1 MMISCSAARFPVLE
15 FAWLS
20 RIPASARTAPGRPR
34 SGGASLPEA
43 PKRPVVRL
51 SDVAKRAQCSAATVS
66 RVLNAPE
73 TVNAEARLRVEAAVR
88 DLGYTRNAAARALR
102 SRRSQIIGIILPTL
116 KYSLYA
122 DFVEGAQAALA
133 RRDHSLLIASSDY
146 SPERELF
153 QARLLAE
160 RGIDG
165 LVLIGDQHLPGLV
178 ELLDS
183 QDLPSVSTYT
193 SRGGVTHPLIGFDNA
208 AAMAKVIDHLHGLG
222 HRDIAVA
229 AGPRAMN
236 DRVEERIAG
245 ATARLQSLGVALRAE
260 RILEVPLSVA
270 GGREAVCRLAD
281 AGPMPT
287 ALVCTSDVLAFGAQI
302 ECRARAIPVP
312 GALSVTGFD
321 DLPPSAHM
329 FPALTTIVIPSEEM
343 GRRAAEHLMARLAG
357 QDPPGRV
364 LLAAHLVVRETT
376 APPAGAGTAPW

>member
-1 MMISCSAARFPVLE
+1 ME

-20 RIPASARTAPGRPR
+20 RNSASARTDLIRTR
-34 SGGASLPEA
+34 SGDAPLSEP

-73 TVNAEARLRVEAAVR
+73 SVNAEARQRVEAAVR

-116 KYSLYA
+116 KYSLYSN
-122 DFVEGAQAALA
+122 FVEGAQAALA

-165 LVLIGDQHLPGLV
+165 LVLIGDEHLPGLAA
-178 ELLDS
+178 LLDG
-183 QDLPSVSTYT
+183 QDLPYVVTYT
-193 SRGGVTHPLIGFDNA
+193 SRGGVTHPIIGFDNA
-208 AAMAKVIDHLHGLG
+208 AAMSKVIDHLHGLG
-222 HRDIAVA
+222 HRDIAVV

-236 DRVEERIAG
+236 DRVQDRIAG
-245 ATARLQSLGVALRAE
+245 ATAALQSLGVALPPE

-270 GGREAVCRLAD
+270 GGREAVSRLAD

-287 ALVCTSDVLAFGAQI
+287 GVVCTSDVLAYGAQI
-302 ECRARAIPVP
+302 ECRARAIAVP

-343 GRRAAEHLMARLAG
+343 GRRAADHLLARLAG
-357 QDPPGRV
+357 EEPPQRV
-364 LLAAHLVVRETT
+364 LLPTQLVVRETT
-376 APPAGAGTAPW
+376 APPARRPAASAVANR

>member
-1 MMISCSAARFPVLE
+1 M
-15 FAWLS
+15 
-20 RIPASARTAPGRPR
+20 
-34 SGGASLPEA
+34 
-43 PKRPVVRL
+43 
-51 SDVAKRAQCSAATVS
+51 S

-73 TVNAEARLRVEAAVR
+73 TVNTEARLRVEAAVR

-133 RRDHSLLIASSDY
+133 RRDHSLLIASSDH

-178 ELLDS
+178 ELLDG

-270 GGREAVCRLAD
+270 GGREAICRLAD

-343 GRRAAEHLMARLAG
+343 GRLAAEHLMARLAG